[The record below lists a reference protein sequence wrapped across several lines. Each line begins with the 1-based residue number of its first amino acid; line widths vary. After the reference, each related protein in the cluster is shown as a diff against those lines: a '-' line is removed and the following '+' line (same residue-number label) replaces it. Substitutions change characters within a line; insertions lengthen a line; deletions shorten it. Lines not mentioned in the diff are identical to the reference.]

1 MTVYRYIC
9 SNNHE
14 LRSPDPLDACVGS
27 IDGIPC
33 DGALRPTAG
42 VRTRRAG
49 RRAKAQHQTDHGSG
63 AWPNAS

>member
-14 LRSPDPLDACVGS
+14 LRSPEPRDACVGS
-27 IDGIPC
+27 IDGVPC
-33 DGALRPTAG
+33 DGVLRQITGAG
-42 VRTRRAG
+42 MG
-49 RRAKAQHQTDHGSG
+49 RSGWSGDAQHQPDRDLR